1 VLERHIDHRATTV
14 NASGESAV
22 SSSQAAPA
30 AESRAT
36 SDRPRAPYFSGRGF
50 VDGAIAM
57 TPVLL
62 SLFATGLVFGTLAT
76 QKGLTLVE
84 TVAMSGMVYSGLAQV
99 VSLQSWPHDITFATV
114 LTLML
119 VTLTVNL
126 RFFLMSLTFRP
137 WFSGLPA
144 WQAYPA
150 LLFMTDV
157 GWLRAMRYR
166 GEGGGDVGF
175 FLGGGLLLYLVWLAS
190 TATGFVFSSWL
201 TNPKAFG
208 IDLLLPTFFATLL
221 IPAWRGVRRAVPW
234 LVAGLVAAAVEH
246 FVAGYWY
253 IIAGALC
260 GAVAAGLSGDA

>member
-1 VLERHIDHRATTV
+1 MRKAGGRVAGLTAYVVSLRDSYSKDTSIIEPPQV
-14 NASGESAV
+14 NSSGESAV

-30 AESRAT
+30 AES
-36 SDRPRAPYFSGRGF
+36 
-50 VDGAIAM
+50 
-57 TPVLL
+57 
-62 SLFATGLVFGTLAT
+62 LAT
-76 QKGLTLVE
+76 QQGLTLVE

-99 VSLQSWPHDITFATV
+99 VSLQSWPHDITFPTV

-166 GEGGGDVGF
+166 SEGGGDVGF

-201 TNPKAFG
+201 TNPKTFG

-246 FVAGYWY
+246 FVADYWY
-253 IIAGALC
+253 IISGALC

>member
-1 VLERHIDHRATTV
+1 
-14 NASGESAV
+14 
-22 SSSQAAPA
+22 
-30 AESRAT
+30 
-36 SDRPRAPYFSGRGF
+36 
-50 VDGAIAM
+50 M

-62 SLFATGLVFGTLAT
+62 SLFAAGLVFGTLAI
-76 QKGLTLVE
+76 QHGLTLTE
-84 TVAMSGMVYSGLAQV
+84 TVAMSGTVYSGLAQV
-99 VSLQSWPHDITFATV
+99 VSLQSWPHEITLPTV

-137 WFSGLPA
+137 WFGGLPA
-144 WQAYPA
+144 WQAYPT

-166 GEGGGDVGF
+166 SEGGSDVGF

-190 TATGFVFSSWL
+190 TAMGFVFSSWL
-201 TNPKAFG
+201 ANPQTFG

-234 LVAGLVAAAVEH
+234 LIAGLVAVAVER

-253 IIAGALC
+253 IIAGAVS
-260 GAVAAGLSGDA
+260 GFVTAGLSGDE